1 MSAITKSHLRRL
13 AATIAIACMVV
24 LPALIGRTPSPV
36 HAADVMHTA
45 SLPR

>member
-1 MSAITKSHLRRL
+1 MSPITKSHLRRL

-24 LPALIGRTPSPV
+24 LPALVGWTPAPI
-36 HAADVMHTA
+36 HAAGIMHTA

>member
-1 MSAITKSHLRRL
+1 MSAISKSHLRRL

-36 HAADVMHTA
+36 HADVMPTA